1 MNDTSSINHPLSKT
15 TSSPPITGKP
25 GKPGKPP
32 SLVRLPGTRQH
43 HGSSL
48 HAIRS
53 FMGLWLVGGFFLSL
67 SGKSSADFRPKPR

>member
-1 MNDTSSINHPLSKT
+1 MNDTSSINHPLSHQ
-15 TSSPPITGKP
+15 IT

-32 SLVRLPGTRQH
+32 SLVRLPETRQH

-67 SGKSSADFRPKPR
+67 SGKSSADFWPKPR